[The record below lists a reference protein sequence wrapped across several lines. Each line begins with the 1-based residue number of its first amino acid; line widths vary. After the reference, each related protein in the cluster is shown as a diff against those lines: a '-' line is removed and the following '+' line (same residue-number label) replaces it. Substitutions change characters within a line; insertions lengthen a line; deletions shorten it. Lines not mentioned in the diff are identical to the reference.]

1 MFVFNK
7 SVIGYSHIQRKSVC
21 EDASASFASPDGRYY
36 ICAVADGH
44 GDKRCFRSS
53 FGSSAAVRAAVD
65 KLKSFAELVLSE
77 GNSKDGMLF
86 KLINDPR
93 YQRNS
98 IKQLTDCILSEWSTV
113 VTKDYNSDPPTA
125 DELALLDNSSEVN
138 ISHIYGTTLIA
149 GLMLPE
155 CLIVVHQ
162 GDGRCEVFYKDGT
175 VDQPVPWDR
184 RCMGT
189 GTSR

>member
-93 YQRNS
+93 YQRDS
-98 IKQLTDCILSEWSTV
+98 IKQLTPLIRYICTCTRTAMLSWDTHAWRLREIS
-113 VTKDYNSDPPTA
+113 SITA
-125 DELALLDNSSEVN
+125 
-138 ISHIYGTTLIA
+138 TTTRF
-149 GLMLPE
+149 PE
-155 CLIVVHQ
+155 
-162 GDGRCEVFYKDGT
+162 R
-175 VDQPVPWDR
+175 
-184 RCMGT
+184 
-189 GTSR
+189 